1 MKFGR
6 TPAEIENKRKGLL
19 IYTFIALGGVF
30 LLALGVVS
38 FTQGRVFL
46 GGMLIFALLVALVM
60 ACVTVRVKDVQPISL
75 IFSTFLFALAS
86 YLLLSGGAEGTGAYW
101 SYPILMLMALLT
113 GPRIGAVFMCSY
125 IAFITLFMLGPFSVT
140 YEYAALEAAR
150 IIITSSVLIILILAS
165 AWIRMGSYGAI
176 SEASEVNRQLAST
189 DSLTK
194 LLNRN
199 GLKSRLLDKEL
210 LDPAVVVVLDIDRF
224 KQINDN
230 HGHDLGDRSLRYFS
244 KILIDSFK
252 NNWFIGRYGG
262 DEFVLFKEINSI
274 GDVDQDIALF
284 NEHLTSFNTKNIL
297 PFPLSVS
304 IGYTVLNPTTD
315 DIDDVSFLRIL
326 DKLMYADKK
335 DYHATN
341 KKNSVSTT
349 SNELGSTQ
357 KAEKLT

>member
-6 TPAEIENKRKGLL
+6 TPAEIENKRKRLL

-30 LLALGVVS
+30 LLTFGIVS
-38 FTQGRVFL
+38 FIQGRVFL

-75 IFSTFLFALAS
+75 IFSSFLFALAS

-113 GPRIGAVFMCSY
+113 GPRVGAVFMCSY

-165 AWIRMGSYGAI
+165 EWIRMGSYGAI

-230 HGHDLGDRSLRYFS
+230 HGHDLGDIVLQRLSMM
-244 KILIDSFK
+244 LIK
-252 NNWFIGRYGG
+252 HTKGG
-262 DEFVLFKEINSI
+262 DLSARWGGEEFLVILFDSQLDAAEALINKVKTEFEAI
-274 GDVDQDIALF
+274 QFKTEAEDV
-284 NEHLTSFNTKNIL
+284 
-297 PFPLSVS
+297 SVS
-304 IGYTVLNPTTD
+304 FSAGITRLEDKSEFEEAVKRADVLLYEAKDLGRNVVVTD
-315 DIDDVSFLRIL
+315 
-326 DKLMYADKK
+326 
-335 DYHATN
+335 
-341 KKNSVSTT
+341 STPR
-349 SNELGSTQ
+349 
-357 KAEKLT
+357 

>member
-6 TPAEIENKRKGLL
+6 TPAEIENKRKRLL

-30 LLALGVVS
+30 LLTFGIVS
-38 FTQGRVFL
+38 FIQGRAFL

-60 ACVTVRVKDVQPISL
+60 AYVTVRVKDVQPISL
-75 IFSTFLFALAS
+75 FFSSFLFALAS

-113 GPRIGAVFMCSY
+113 GPRVGAVFMCSY

-140 YEYAALEAAR
+140 YEYVPLEAAR

-165 AWIRMGSYGAI
+165 EWIRMGSYGAI

-199 GLKSRLLDKEL
+199 GLKSNLRDKEL

-230 HGHDLGDRSLRYFS
+230 HGHDLGDIVLQRLSMM
-244 KILIDSFK
+244 LIK
-252 NNWFIGRYGG
+252 HTKGG
-262 DEFVLFKEINSI
+262 DLSARWGGEEFLVILFDSQLDAAEALINKVKTEFEAIQFKTESE
-274 GDVDQDIALF
+274 DV
-284 NEHLTSFNTKNIL
+284 
-297 PFPLSVS
+297 SVS
-304 IGYTVLNPTTD
+304 FSAGITRLEDKSEFEEAVKRADVLLYEAKDLGRNVIVTD
-315 DIDDVSFLRIL
+315 SAPR
-326 DKLMYADKK
+326 
-335 DYHATN
+335 
-341 KKNSVSTT
+341 
-349 SNELGSTQ
+349 
-357 KAEKLT
+357 